1 MIACLENLNKSPIPS
16 LFKAISSF
24 PYYTMSVSNSSVFR
38 SHTPTHP
45 PPVADAVA
53 ESVSAPAIKEYSSF
67 DEMGIQ
73 DQILR
78 GLYGFGFEKPS
89 PIQRKAIVPM
99 IAGRDLLA
107 QAQSGTGKTGTF
119 VIGGSCRIDPS
130 KNEVQ
135 MVVISPT
142 RELADQTA
150 SVAKGIGNY
159 AGIRVHTA
167 TGGPPVSEDLA
178 ILQQSKI
185 GPPHVAHILAVTPG
199 RFYDLLN
206 RKALSPATVRVLVL
220 DEADQMLEARFRE
233 QIHCILSLGWPQTC
247 QVALL
252 SATMIPELVD
262 VAKTLLRDPVEI
274 LLPPDN
280 VTLEG
285 IKQFHVEVPREDQK
299 LDTLCDIYD
308 HLSIQQAAIFV
319 NTRAKAEWLAN
330 KMRSRGFD
338 LSYIHSE
345 MDVEER
351 KARMNDFRR
360 GSCRV
365 IISTDLLARGIDV
378 QQVSLV
384 INYELPVQREN
395 YIHRIGR
402 SGRYGRKGASIN
414 LITER
419 EKRTQ
424 DDIENFYKT
433 KILELPMDLNI
444 F

>member
-1 MIACLENLNKSPIPS
+1 M
-16 LFKAISSF
+16 SS
-24 PYYTMSVSNSSVFR
+24 SR
-38 SHTPTHP
+38 SHTPTGQP
-45 PPVADAVA
+45 PNAAAAAVA
-53 ESVSAPAIKEYSSF
+53 ETGSAPAFREYTSF
-67 DEMGIQ
+67 DDMGIE
-73 DQILR
+73 DKILR
-78 GLYGFGFEKPS
+78 GLYAFGFEKPS
-89 PIQRKAIVPM
+89 PIQQKAIVPM

-119 VIGGSCRIDPS
+119 VIGGSCCIDPS

-150 SVAKGIGNY
+150 AVARGIGSY

-167 TGGPPVSEDLA
+167 TGGPPVAEDLA
-178 ILQQSKI
+178 VLQQSKL
-185 GPPHVAHILAVTPG
+185 GPPHVPHILAVTPG

-206 RKALSPATVRVLVL
+206 RKAVTPATMRVLVL

-252 SATMIPELVD
+252 SATMIPELVI
-262 VAKTLLRDPVEI
+262 VAKQLLRNPVEI

-285 IKQFHVEVPREDQK
+285 IKQFCVEVPREDQK

-319 NTRAKAEWLAN
+319 NTRAKAEWLAT
-330 KMRSRGFD
+330 KMKGRGFD
-338 LSYIHSE
+338 LNYIHSE

-360 GSCRV
+360 GLCRV

-402 SGRYGRKGASIN
+402 SGRFGRKGASIN

-419 EKRTQ
+419 EKRAQ
-424 DDIENFYKT
+424 DDIEGFYKT
-433 KILELPMDLNI
+433 KVLELPMDLNI